1 MAAQL
6 QPLTL
11 TLLTSLHMLAKAMV
25 ATPSQEAQELSL
37 VAVTMRRL
45 HTLQVSNA
53 VLQDARGALS
63 DALTQ
68 LPCLRR
74 LQVRYR
80 TCAAARRQ
88 SCSLGSAL
96 ARLRQ
101 VTSRWLDLQCAVT
114 FDVPAFDMHTVAAGM
129 FVLSKWQA

>member
-11 TLLTSLHMLAKAMV
+11 TLLTSLHMLARAMV

-53 VLQDARGALS
+53 VLQDARDALS

-74 LQVRYR
+74 L
-80 TCAAARRQ
+80 
-88 SCSLGSAL
+88 
-96 ARLRQ
+96 
-101 VTSRWLDLQCAVT
+101 
-114 FDVPAFDMHTVAAGM
+114 
-129 FVLSKWQA
+129 